1 MYFESGKLWYLIRWL
16 RQKRADL
23 DQQCVQKRINKDS
36 IADPFVAPLIN
47 DPFYYFQGCMDSGL
61 MMTFLHACHPH
72 QQNEKS
78 FPEKT
83 LLIIDSC
90 LKYAAEDIQTN
101 SSGIIVEV
109 IPKGATNKLHPLDIG
124 VKSEFEQIVQEK
136 WENRA
141 ESGKGYSR
149 KNTLWGRRHA
159 ICFSMGGWC
168 GKISNYM
175 GHWCPTK

>member
-1 MYFESGKLWYLIRWL
+1 MVY
-16 RQKRADL
+16 
-23 DQQCVQKRINKDS
+23 DQMASSFGSPDPNQQFFSKKKNKGS
-36 IADPFVAPLIN
+36 IADTCVTPLIT

-72 QQNEKS
+72 QQDEKS

-90 LKYAAEDIQTN
+90 LKYAVEDIQTK

-124 VKSEFEQIVQEK
+124 VKSEFEQIVQER

-141 ESGKGYSR
+141 ESGKGYGKSS
-149 KNTLWGRRHA
+149 KILNIVACQKGLGKQRR
-159 ICFSMGGWC
+159 
-168 GKISNYM
+168 
-175 GHWCPTK
+175 PR

>member
-1 MYFESGKLWYLIRWL
+1 
-16 RQKRADL
+16 
-23 DQQCVQKRINKDS
+23 
-36 IADPFVAPLIN
+36 
-47 DPFYYFQGCMDSGL
+47 MDSGL

-72 QQNEKS
+72 QQGEKS
-78 FPEKT
+78 CPKKT

-90 LKYAAEDIQTN
+90 LKYAAEDIQTK

-175 GHWCPTK
+175 GHWCPTKSNYMGGWYFTAWKGKKEYYLPNKEVLSNLAKRKH